1 MCGASTTI
9 DVDDATLPFVRQ
21 HTEQWMAARAGRVTT
36 STFAL
41 ALGFWSDDFATS
53 HLRLPSR
60 GRASRDAVLAAAR
73 DATSVAPESAR
84 EFFATNANAVT
95 RTRCLEAVEAYN
107 AELAAANGDDSKLAA
122 LDAGGWAVT
131 RERAIVA
138 AAGGARDVA
147 CALGKEQE
155 ASALLAVLGAFP
167 NSYLVET
174 GAVAL
179 GGDGG
184 ELLGAKLN
192 LAASPDGV
200 LVFPALGHSED
211 ATETTLAR
219 AVEAGSSGCFAKP
232 TRSKSK
238 TSKSKTSKSKS
249 KKGAPPRLA
258 VPVAANRFGNVFP
271 DDETPRVAVAVEVKV
286 ASPFVWSTS
295 GLKSYNNQA
304 QYKVDAAFDGA
315 KDHVAPIH
323 VPQAQL
329 EAAALRVAGTVVVS
343 YSPCGGGANAGASLR
358 MRYVPRDDAYVK
370 RALEVLQANA
380 IAEDIV
386 GEETPSG
393 EETRSRFLRLVR
405 KTKRLA
411 SSAALVADLAPIP
424 IPNGADDGPFLR

>member
-1 MCGASTTI
+1 VLSGASGVPVI
-9 DVDDATLPFVRQ
+9 DDAALPFIRQ

-41 ALGFWSDDFATS
+41 ALGFWSDEFALA
-53 HLRLPSR
+53 HLRLPLR
-60 GRASRDAVLAAAR
+60 GRASKEARDAAAR
-73 DATSVAPESAR
+73 DAVSVASEDVRVDAESAKSASDA
-84 EFFATNANAVT
+84 ATRA
-95 RTRCLEAVEAYN
+95 RCLAAVDAYN
-107 AELAAANGDDSKLAA
+107 AELAAAIADGDDGKLAA

-131 RERAIVA
+131 REHAVGA

-155 ASALLAVLGAFP
+155 AAALLAVLGAFP

-179 GGDGG
+179 GG
-184 ELLGAKLN
+184 GAAN

-211 ATETTLAR
+211 ATETTLAKVV
-219 AVEAGSSGCFAKP
+219 AAGSYERLAKP
-232 TRSKSK
+232 KPSKQSK
-238 TSKSKTSKSKS
+238 QSKPAKPSKD
-249 KKGAPPRLA
+249 R
-258 VPVAANRFGNVFP
+258 VAAYYSSPSSASAWPVPDFP
-271 DDETPRVAVAVEVKV
+271 QKTRVAVAVEVKV

-304 QYKVDAAFDGA
+304 QYKVDAACDGA

-323 VPQAQL
+323 VPQAVL

-343 YSPCGGGANAGASLR
+343 YSPVSGGANAGASLR
-358 MRYVPRDDAYVK
+358 MRYVPRDDAYVET
-370 RALEVLQANA
+370 ALRVLRVNA
-380 IAEDIV
+380 SAEK
-386 GEETPSG
+386 EET
-393 EETRSRFLRLVR
+393 TRCRDFDKLVR
-405 KTKRLA
+405 RTKRLA

-424 IPNGADDGPFLR
+424 IPEGADDSAFLR

>member
-1 MCGASTTI
+1 
-9 DVDDATLPFVRQ
+9 
-21 HTEQWMAARAGRVTT
+21 MAARAGRVTT

-84 EFFATNANAVT
+84 EFPATNANAVT

-131 RERAIVA
+131 RERAVVA

-238 TSKSKTSKSKS
+238 TSKTSKS

-343 YSPCGGGANAGASLR
+343 YSPCAGGANAGASLR

>member
-1 MCGASTTI
+1 
-9 DVDDATLPFVRQ
+9 
-21 HTEQWMAARAGRVTT
+21 MAARAGRVTT

-41 ALGFWSDDFATS
+41 ALGFWSDDFAVS

-84 EFFATNANAVT
+84 EFPATNANAVT

-131 RERAIVA
+131 RERAVVA

-219 AVEAGSSGCFAKP
+219 AVEAGAVEAKP

-238 TSKSKTSKSKS
+238 TSKTSKS
-249 KKGAPPRLA
+249 KKGVGSSTPRRDIGRGEPKPFRKRISRRRNPPR
-258 VPVAANRFGNVFP
+258 R
-271 DDETPRVAVAVEVKV
+271 R
-286 ASPFVWSTS
+286 
-295 GLKSYNNQA
+295 
-304 QYKVDAAFDGA
+304 
-315 KDHVAPIH
+315 
-323 VPQAQL
+323 
-329 EAAALRVAGTVVVS
+329 R
-343 YSPCGGGANAGASLR
+343 GGG
-358 MRYVPRDDAYVK
+358 
-370 RALEVLQANA
+370 
-380 IAEDIV
+380 
-386 GEETPSG
+386 
-393 EETRSRFLRLVR
+393 
-405 KTKRLA
+405 
-411 SSAALVADLAPIP
+411 
-424 IPNGADDGPFLR
+424 

>member
-1 MCGASTTI
+1 MCGASTTPV
-9 DVDDATLPFVRQ
+9 VDDATLPFVRQ

-41 ALGFWSDDFATS
+41 ALGFWSDDFAVS

-84 EFFATNANAVT
+84 EFPATNANAVT

-131 RERAIVA
+131 RERAVVA

-219 AVEAGSSGCFAKP
+219 AVEAGAVEAKP

-238 TSKSKTSKSKS
+238 TSKTSKS
-249 KKGAPPRLA
+249 KKGVEAPPRLA
-258 VPVAANRFGNVFP
+258 ATSVAASLNRFGNVFP

-343 YSPCGGGANAGASLR
+343 YSPCSGGANAGASLR

-370 RALEVLQANA
+370 RALEVLRTNA

-411 SSAALVADLAPIP
+411 SSAALVADLVPIP

>member
-1 MCGASTTI
+1 M
-9 DVDDATLPFVRQ
+9 
-21 HTEQWMAARAGRVTT
+21 
-36 STFAL
+36 
-41 ALGFWSDDFATS
+41 
-53 HLRLPSR
+53 
-60 GRASRDAVLAAAR
+60 
-73 DATSVAPESAR
+73 
-84 EFFATNANAVT
+84 
-95 RTRCLEAVEAYN
+95 EAVEAYN
-107 AELAAANGDDSKLAA
+107 AELAAANGDDLKLAA

-131 RERAIVA
+131 RERAVVA

-155 ASALLAVLGAFP
+155 AAALLAVLGAFP

-179 GGDGG
+179 SGDG
-184 ELLGAKLN
+184 LGGAAGANLN

-219 AVEAGSSGCFAKP
+219 AVEAGFRSGCFAKP

-238 TSKSKTSKSKS
+238 PSKSTSKR
-249 KKGAPPRLA
+249 GAPPRLA
-258 VPVAANRFGNVFP
+258 VPVAASHFGNVKVFP
-271 DDETPRVAVAVEVKV
+271 DDETRVAVAVEVKV

-304 QYKVDAAFDGA
+304 QYKVDAASDGA

-343 YSPCGGGANAGASLR
+343 YSPVSGGANAGASLR

-370 RALEVLQANA
+370 CALEVLRANA

-386 GEETPSG
+386 GSSLTHVGSSG

-424 IPNGADDGPFLR
+424 IPDGADDVPFLR

>member
-1 MCGASTTI
+1 
-9 DVDDATLPFVRQ
+9 
-21 HTEQWMAARAGRVTT
+21 MAARAGRVTT

-84 EFFATNANAVT
+84 EFPATNANAVT

-131 RERAIVA
+131 RERAVVA

-315 KDHVAPIH
+315 KDYVAPIH

-343 YSPCGGGANAGASLR
+343 YSPCAGGANAGASLR

-370 RALEVLQANA
+370 RALEVLRANA